1 MSFIVDFSV
10 SDKHENDAWNMALDG
25 ENTSIS
31 MSLALICAIQN
42 AVGYMRLSV
51 YLGIMIDYKSRF
63 LKKTDEFTRLNR
75 SVKEPKN

>member
-31 MSLALICAIQN
+31 MSLCHTKCS
-42 AVGYMRLSV
+42 GV
-51 YLGIMIDYKSRF
+51 YATVSIFRDN
-63 LKKTDEFTRLNR
+63 D
-75 SVKEPKN
+75 